1 MPCAVHG
8 GAALSVAL
16 CPAHMPFPSII
27 ISQSWDARKQQDPLI
42 NNQKTN
48 GYQTESPIKKSPAA
62 RLSVTLLAQFP
73 SQKWW
78 MKSLSIVLAEYPLV
92 QAHRGIK
99 CVHAV
104 KPSMLTSTSP
114 PGVQG
119 CNQRRSLFFSIKCS
133 PYVLNNPRHTQHE
146 VILRLHLPA
155 PVLLGTA
162 NVFICLTTYTQAPLT
177 CASLSEATSFASH
190 STWRVCGDDGDDF
203 SVALHEHD
211 RLKCHTDS

>member
-1 MPCAVHG
+1 MRMPCAVHG

-48 GYQTESPIKKSPAA
+48 GYQTESPVKKSPAA

-92 QAHRGIK
+92 QAHSGYKVRARCQALNVNLDFPSRG
-99 CVHAV
+99 V
-104 KPSMLTSTSP
+104 TSGAPFLFDQVQPLCLEQPTTHPARSHLETSP
-114 PGVQG
+114 PGARVIRNG
-119 CNQRRSLFFSIKCS
+119 KCLHLF
-133 PYVLNNPRHTQHE
+133 NNIHASATY
-146 VILRLHLPA
+146 LRL
-155 PVLLGTA
+155 T
-162 NVFICLTTYTQAPLT
+162 FR
-177 CASLSEATSFASH
+177 S
-190 STWRVCGDDGDDF
+190 D
-203 SVALHEHD
+203 
-211 RLKCHTDS
+211 

>member
-1 MPCAVHG
+1 MRKGPI
-8 GAALSVAL
+8 
-16 CPAHMPFPSII
+16 SILVYTSI
-27 ISQSWDARKQQDPLI
+27 
-42 NNQKTN
+42 
-48 GYQTESPIKKSPAA
+48 YQYILVGVYTTSI
-62 RLSVTLLAQFP
+62 LLA
-73 SQKWW
+73 
-78 MKSLSIVLAEYPLV
+78 SLL
-92 QAHRGIK
+92 
-99 CVHAV
+99 
-104 KPSMLTSTSP
+104 
-114 PGVQG
+114 QG

-133 PYVLNNPRHTQHE
+133 PYVLNTPRHTQHD

-162 NVFICLTTYTQAPLT
+162 NVFICLSTYTQAPLT